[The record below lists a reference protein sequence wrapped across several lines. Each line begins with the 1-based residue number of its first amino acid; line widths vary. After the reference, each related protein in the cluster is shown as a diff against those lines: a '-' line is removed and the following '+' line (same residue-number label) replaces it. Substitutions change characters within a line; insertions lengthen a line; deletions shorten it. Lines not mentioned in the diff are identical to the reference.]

1 MKRTKLSRDQIKVEL
16 TLFADASH
24 AKYQSHAYAAG
35 YYESLLAVIMAELPV
50 HKQLELVTQIRTSSV
65 LQPV

>member
-1 MKRTKLSRDQIKVEL
+1 MKTAKLSRDTIQVEL
-16 TLFADASH
+16 QLFADASY
-24 AKYQSHAYAAG
+24 AKYESPAFALG
-35 YYESLLAVIMAELPV
+35 YYESLLASIMAELPK